1 MKTDKKPL
9 SLYLHIPFCVKKCLY
24 CDFLSAPAEESMWKR
39 YVDCLI
45 TEIQAEAPEYS
56 DYEVQTVFI
65 GGGTPSL
72 LTTELIVQLIDRVKA
87 CFCMAE
93 DAEISIEINP
103 GTVDEEKL
111 MAYRVCG
118 INRLS
123 IGLQSAQNKEL
134 QLLGR
139 IHTYEAFEKTYY
151 GAVKSGFNNINI
163 DLMSAIP
170 GQTIQSYRD
179 TLQRVLSLSPQ
190 PVHISAYSLIIEEG
204 TPFFDNTPELP
215 DEETDREM
223 YKITDDMLRDAGF
236 VRYEISNYAKP
247 GYACRHNMVY
257 WRRGDYAGFG
267 IGAASM
273 VNNIRFSKERDLSAY
288 LEGWEQYRHHLHKKP
303 DLVCNKQKLSIHEQM
318 EEFMFL
324 GLRMTEGV
332 SPQEFEALFGKSIY
346 EVYPGIIE
354 RLLKQELLVMKEGTR
369 GNDSRLSLSSFGLD
383 VSNVVMAEF
392 LF

>member
-1 MKTDKKPL
+1 MKTNKKPL
-9 SLYLHIPFCVKKCLY
+9 SIYLHIPFCVRKCYY
-24 CDFLSAPAEESMWKR
+24 CDFLSAPAEEAVWKR
-39 YVDCLI
+39 YVDCLT
-45 TEIQAEAPEYS
+45 TEIQAEAPKYT
-56 DYEVQTVFI
+56 DYEVQTLFI

-72 LTTELIVQLIDRVKA
+72 LTTELITKLLVCVKG
-87 CFCMAE
+87 CFDLAE
-93 DAEISIEINP
+93 GAEITIEVNP
-103 GTVDEEKL
+103 GTVNEQKL
-111 MAYRVCG
+111 MAYRACG

-139 IHTYEAFEKTYY
+139 IHTYETFEKTYY
-151 GAVKSGFNNINI
+151 DAIKFGFNNVNI

-170 GQTIQSYRD
+170 GQTVQSYRD

-190 PVHISAYSLIIEEG
+190 PSHISAYSLIIEEG
-204 TPFFDNTPELP
+204 TPFFENTPDLP
-215 DEETDREM
+215 DEEADREM
-223 YKITDDMLRDAGF
+223 YKITDDILKECGF
-236 VRYEISNYAKP
+236 ARYEISNYAKS
-247 GYACRHNMVY
+247 GYACRHNIVY

-267 IGAASM
+267 IGAASLICN
-273 VNNIRFSKERDLSAY
+273 VRFCNESDLDVYMA
-288 LEGWEQYRHHLHKKP
+288 GWEQYRHSHKKP
-303 DLVCNKQKLSIHEQM
+303 DLVRDKQELSINEQI

-332 SPQEFEALFGKSIY
+332 SIEGFEALFGKSIY

-354 RLLKQELLVMKEGTR
+354 RLLGQELLVLKEGT
-369 GNDSRLSLSSFGLD
+369 NDNDTRLALSSFGLD

>member
-1 MKTDKKPL
+1 MKTNKKPL
-9 SLYLHIPFCVKKCLY
+9 SIYLHIPFCVRKCYY
-24 CDFLSAPAEESMWKR
+24 CDFLSAPAEEAVWKR

-45 TEIQAEAPEYS
+45 TEIQAEAPMYT
-56 DYEVQTVFI
+56 DYEVQTLFI

-72 LTTELIVQLIDRVKA
+72 LTTELITKLLVCVKG
-87 CFCMAE
+87 CFDLAE
-93 DAEISIEINP
+93 GAEITIEVNP
-103 GTVDEEKL
+103 GTVNEQKL
-111 MAYRVCG
+111 MAYRACG

-139 IHTYEAFEKTYY
+139 IHTYETFEKTYY
-151 GAVKSGFNNINI
+151 DAIKFGFNNINI

-170 GQTIQSYRD
+170 GQTVQSYRD

-190 PVHISAYSLIIEEG
+190 PSHISAYSLIIEEG
-204 TPFFDNTPELP
+204 TPFFENAPDLP
-215 DEETDREM
+215 DEEADREM
-223 YKITDDMLRDAGF
+223 YKITDDILKECRFA
-236 VRYEISNYAKP
+236 RYEISNYAKS
-247 GYACRHNMVY
+247 GYACRHNIVY
-257 WRRGDYAGFG
+257 WRRGDYVGFG
-267 IGAASM
+267 IGAASL
-273 VNNIRFSKERDLSAY
+273 VCNVRFCNESDLDVYMA
-288 LEGWEQYRHHLHKKP
+288 GWEQYRHSHKKP
-303 DLVCNKQKLSIHEQM
+303 DLVRDKQELSINEQI

-332 SPQEFEALFGKSIY
+332 SIEGFEALFGKSIY

-354 RLLKQELLVMKEGTR
+354 RLLGQELLVLKEGT
-369 GNDSRLSLSSFGLD
+369 NDNDTRLALSSFGLD

>member
-1 MKTDKKPL
+1 MKTNKKPL
-9 SLYLHIPFCVKKCLY
+9 SIYLHIPFCVRKCYY
-24 CDFLSAPAEESMWKR
+24 CDFLSVPAEEAVWKR

-45 TEIQAEAPEYS
+45 TEIQAEAPKYT
-56 DYEVQTVFI
+56 DYEVQTLFI

-72 LTTELIVQLIDRVKA
+72 LTTELITKLLVCVKG
-87 CFCMAE
+87 CFDLAE
-93 DAEISIEINP
+93 GAEITIEVNP
-103 GTVDEEKL
+103 GTVNEQKL
-111 MAYRVCG
+111 MAYRACG

-139 IHTYEAFEKTYY
+139 IHTYETFEKTYY
-151 GAVKSGFNNINI
+151 DAIKFGFNNINI

-170 GQTIQSYRD
+170 GQTVQSYRD

-190 PVHISAYSLIIEEG
+190 PSHISAYSLIIEEG
-204 TPFFDNTPELP
+204 TPFFENTPDLP
-215 DEETDREM
+215 DEEADREM
-223 YKITDDMLRDAGF
+223 YKITDDILKECGF
-236 VRYEISNYAKP
+236 ARYEISNYAKS
-247 GYACRHNMVY
+247 GYACRHNIVY
-257 WRRGDYAGFG
+257 WRRGDYVGFG
-267 IGAASM
+267 IGAASL
-273 VNNIRFSKERDLSAY
+273 VCNVRFCNESDLDVYMA
-288 LEGWEQYRHHLHKKP
+288 GWEQYRHSNKKP
-303 DLVCNKQKLSIHEQM
+303 DLVRDKQELSINGQI

-332 SPQEFEALFGKSIY
+332 SIEGFEALFGKSIY

-354 RLLKQELLVMKEGTR
+354 RLLGQELLVLKEGT
-369 GNDSRLSLSSFGLD
+369 NDNDTRLALSSFGLD